1 MPVGEAESRSKV
13 RGGAGTKTRR
23 ARHASHARVAPIDS
37 MRPLTATRTLLALER
52 RFRRHRQ
59 AVIPAVVL
67 VGVLAVLAPLS
78 SAGLLWL
85 LKVMID
91 SVFVARRL
99 DAMPIL
105 IGGYFGLASLKFGA
119 DYLRRCMDVAVAER
133 INQDVRAEVYRH
145 VMTLSEPS
153 VIGRGIGDL
162 LAHLSGDVERVEY
175 LVFAGPIML
184 ISDVAASTFFTVVL
198 FMMNWQLALVAF
210 TAAPLLAWVV
220 VRRAPRVKRT
230 ARVARRQAASWLAL
244 AEETLGALPM
254 VHAFRA
260 HDRETARF
268 NARMD
273 VSRRA
278 EIRNVAVQAQLTLL
292 VEMIAVVGGLVV
304 LVVAAHHVSSGV
316 MTLGAVVAFL
326 GSLGSL
332 YDPARELGQIASRF
346 QRAAAGVHRVADLLD
361 TRGTVTER
369 VDAVTLPRSTGRIEF
384 RDVHFAYPRGAD
396 VLNGVSFTVEPG
408 EIVAIVGASGSGKST
423 LVRLLLRFH
432 DVGAGAVLVDGHDV
446 RDLTLASLRANM
458 AVAFQDPYVV
468 RGSIM
473 DNVRYGRPGAS
484 DADVARAIQTARAET
499 FVHARRRQS
508 AAWVGPRGERLSG
521 GQRQRLALARMFL
534 RDAPILVMDEA
545 TAAVDSETE
554 ELIHASIQRFARRR
568 TILVIGHR
576 LATVRQADRIVVLEG
591 GRITEIGAPAS
602 LLQHGNRCYDLF
614 AGQLGRAVEG

>member
-1 MPVGEAESRSKV
+1 MPVGEAESRSRV
-13 RGGAGTKTRR
+13 GGGAGTKPRR

-52 RFRRHRQ
+52 RFRRPRQ

-105 IGGYFGLASLKFGA
+105 IAGYFGLASLKFGA

-175 LVFAGPIML
+175 LIFAGPIML
-184 ISDVAASTFFTVVL
+184 ISDVAAATFFTVVL

-210 TAAPLLAWVV
+210 TAAPFLAWVV

-254 VHAFRA
+254 LHAFRA
-260 HDRETARF
+260 HDHETARF

-292 VEMIAVVGGLVV
+292 VEMIALVGGLVV
-304 LVVAAHHVSSGV
+304 LVLAAHHVSSRV
-316 MTLGAVVAFL
+316 MTLGAVVA
-326 GSLGSL
+326 
-332 YDPARELGQIASRF
+332 
-346 QRAAAGVHRVADLLD
+346 LL
-361 TRGTVTER
+361 
-369 VDAVTLPRSTGRIEF
+369 RSTGAPGRW
-384 RDVHFAYPRGAD
+384 PRG
-396 VLNGVSFTVEPG
+396 GRTWGCRPRPR
-408 EIVAIVGASGSGKST
+408 ASGGARSGTTCARPGRAPPTPTSLARSRRPEPRRLST
-423 LVRLLLRFH
+423 PA
-432 DVGAGAVLVDGHDV
+432 AGN
-446 RDLTLASLRANM
+446 RR
-458 AVAFQDPYVV
+458 
-468 RGSIM
+468 RGS
-473 DNVRYGRPGAS
+473 A
-484 DADVARAIQTARAET
+484 
-499 FVHARRRQS
+499 HAVN
-508 AAWVGPRGERLSG
+508 A
-521 GQRQRLALARMFL
+521 
-534 RDAPILVMDEA
+534 
-545 TAAVDSETE
+545 
-554 ELIHASIQRFARRR
+554 
-568 TILVIGHR
+568 
-576 LATVRQADRIVVLEG
+576 
-591 GRITEIGAPAS
+591 
-602 LLQHGNRCYDLF
+602 C
-614 AGQLGRAVEG
+614 RAVSASAWLWLACSCATRRFW

>member
-13 RGGAGTKTRR
+13 RGGAGTKTKR

-105 IGGYFGLASLKFGA
+105 IAGYFGLASLKFGA

-210 TAAPLLAWVV
+210 TAAPFLAWVV

-260 HDRETARF
+260 HDHETARF

-369 VDAVTLPRSTGRIEF
+369 IDAVTLPRSTGRIEF

-458 AVAFQDPYVV
+458 AVAF
-468 RGSIM
+468 
-473 DNVRYGRPGAS
+473 
-484 DADVARAIQTARAET
+484 
-499 FVHARRRQS
+499 
-508 AAWVGPRGERLSG
+508 
-521 GQRQRLALARMFL
+521 
-534 RDAPILVMDEA
+534 
-545 TAAVDSETE
+545 
-554 ELIHASIQRFARRR
+554 
-568 TILVIGHR
+568 
-576 LATVRQADRIVVLEG
+576 
-591 GRITEIGAPAS
+591 
-602 LLQHGNRCYDLF
+602 
-614 AGQLGRAVEG
+614 